1 MLFTFTAVR
10 QVYQANHQ
18 GCSFGGPIN
27 THGELDVYIMW
38 HLQRAWSCLRRYS
51 MEIYDT
57 PGVLLRLRVI
67 MIKAEPI
74 ESYYTDA
81 YYGVRTR
88 LFTPAHGRLTTPCSS
103 NALTAE
109 TKARLSHPIL
119 LRCLYADTDAGSIE
133 ATVHTRRVLFT
144 GVVVRKGKEL
154 LPRRVCFGELVG
166 GNGYSGGQEKNC
178 MKI

>member
-1 MLFTFTAVR
+1 MRTYGLGDQYRNLCLQRKVGRRNVLFTFTAVR

-103 NALTAE
+103 NALA
-109 TKARLSHPIL
+109 
-119 LRCLYADTDAGSIE
+119 
-133 ATVHTRRVLFT
+133 
-144 GVVVRKGKEL
+144 
-154 LPRRVCFGELVG
+154 G
-166 GNGYSGGQEKNC
+166 GNESAIVTPNSPPMPICRYRRREH
-178 MKI
+178 